1 MGSNRE
7 VCDPT
12 SLPDN
17 HISMPEAAQ
26 ESKERFEGDE
36 VGNSTAD
43 SSFKAEEGARTEEA
57 APAPPKVEYSE
68 NGNNTT
74 SPSGETGSPSA
85 DGPNSSSAERSATQL
100 GESSAKASE
109 RVSNSTEHE
118 DTSKQLSTEEP
129 DTSVDG
135 KRRTGDAPGSEP
147 EAKRAKT
154 EEGGAELSALEI
166 AQQAAERARI
176 PMLPELDP
184 NELPPPGT
192 GLPKHQHKYALSA
205 IRAIKRLKD
214 AAPFLVPVDP
224 DRQGVPHY
232 FDYIKQ
238 PMDLGTMETKLV
250 DGKCDSIK
258 SIVDDF
264 NLVVSNCI
272 VFNGEHALISKMALS
287 IAQSFK
293 KQLSNM
299 PTFDATRKG
308 SQAAAAAAAPSTASA
323 SPAATPGHSAA
334 VNGDEDAIMH
344 DDHVGKR
351 SSTTTSIVGPNGLP
365 TIRRKSTIDGRP
377 KREVRPPR
385 QHGYVGSGTGEG
397 RPRNKKYA
405 SELRFAGQILRE
417 MQGRKLEAVSFPFL
431 QPVDP
436 IEQGVP
442 HYFNI
447 IKEPMDLST
456 IQKKLNEGIYYNGD
470 EFESDIRL
478 MFRNSFT
485 FNPEGTPVNVM
496 GHKLE
501 AYFDSRWIERPIPG
515 AHAAEDSDASDVD
528 DDYAESGMVNPA
540 IDVLEEQLK
549 LIKKQLKRLKKEAL
563 AEYFKRGNRRA
574 GGSKRQRPSNGGAGT
589 SGHSAKPLPTEMTYE
604 MKREL
609 RDKIDRLPE
618 KKIRTVLA
626 IIQESMPDLGN
637 NGQDEIELEVDS
649 LDTRTLLRLYSY
661 AVLGRRDEPG
671 SGAGGAGGSTAGSPG
686 AVSATH
692 ADLESTSASGKRR
705 SKPLS
710 EEEHVRKIAE
720 IESKIKEFDNVRG
733 SSPSTTLPH
742 ASADSGTLPANANAD
757 SESSD
762 DEHLDSDD
770 SSSEEE

>member
-1 MGSNRE
+1 
-7 VCDPT
+7 
-12 SLPDN
+12 
-17 HISMPEAAQ
+17 MPEVGQ
-26 ESKERFEGDE
+26 ESMEKVEGGE
-36 VGNSTAD
+36 IGSTTAE
-43 SSFKAEEGARTEEA
+43 SSSKVEWGRNTEEA
-57 APAPPKVEYSE
+57 DPVSPKAEFQ
-68 NGNNTT
+68 NGQMT
-74 SPSGETGSPSA
+74 SSLVDALNS
-85 DGPNSSSAERSATQL
+85 NSSEFAETQSD
-100 GESSAKASE
+100 GEKASE
-109 RVSNSTEHE
+109 AHPNPTPNEKASKKSPTQGF
-118 DTSKQLSTEEP
+118 DTSI
-129 DTSVDG
+129 DG
-135 KRRTGDAPGSEP
+135 KRKIGSSSEVDTST
-147 EAKRAKT
+147 KKAKT
-154 EEGGAELSALEI
+154 EKGEGELTPLEL

-176 PMLPELDP
+176 AMLPELDP
-184 NELPPPGT
+184 NDIPSAGN

-214 AAPFLVPVDP
+214 ASPFLVPVDP
-224 DRQGVPHY
+224 VGQGVPHY

-250 DGKCDSIK
+250 DGTYDGIK
-258 SIVDDF
+258 EIVDDF

-272 VFNGEHALISKMALS
+272 FFNGEQALISKMALS

-299 PTFDATRKG
+299 PTYDISRKG
-308 SQAAAAAAAPSTASA
+308 SQAAVAVAAPSTASA

-351 SSTTTSIVGPNGLP
+351 SSTTTSVVGPNGLP

-405 SELRFAGQILRE
+405 AELRFAGQVLRE

-442 HYFNI
+442 HYFNV

-478 MFRNSFT
+478 MFRNSYV

-501 AYFDSRWIERPIPG
+501 SYFDSRWIERPIPG
-515 AHAAEDSDASDVD
+515 AHNAEDSDASDVD
-528 DDYAESGMVNPA
+528 EDYAESGMVNPA
-540 IDVLEEQLK
+540 IDVLEEQLR

-563 AEYFKRGNRRA
+563 AEYFKRGNRRV
-574 GGSKRQRPSNGGAGT
+574 GGPKRQKPSNGGT
-589 SGHSAKPLPTEMTYE
+589 SSGHSVKPLPTEMTYE

-618 KKIRTVLA
+618 KKIRTVLT

-637 NGQDEIELEVDS
+637 NGQEEIELEVDS
-649 LDTRTLLRLYSY
+649 LDTKTLLRLYSY

-671 SGAGGAGGSTAGSPG
+671 NGSGGVGGSTAGSPG
-686 AVSATH
+686 AGSSLH
-692 ADLESTSASGKRR
+692 ADIDATGSSGKRR

-720 IESKIKEFDNVRG
+720 IESKIKEFDKIGG
-733 SSPSTTLPH
+733 SSMSTNSSHTLANSRAAH
-742 ASADSGTLPANANAD
+742 ANATADSD
-757 SESSD
+757 SSD